1 MVDTNSN
8 LKLNGR
14 RSLTV
19 YRMVFGQTK
28 QDDLVEFLLKSL
40 PKPPDSP
47 DPKLAYDQL
56 GSFGRIA
63 MTSAE
68 EMQPIKVL
76 IVEDDPMMQLGLEQS
91 LSSTPDIDVLGRA
104 DDGYL
109 GVEAAL
115 NLKPDVVVMDI
126 GLPRLDGIAAT
137 QRIKEAEPDIRI
149 VMLTS
154 HTAENEVIAA
164 LSSGADAFCVK
175 GTSVERLLTAI
186 SSAYEGASYLDP
198 QVARKVMDH
207 LKPSNTPEAEVVSTL
222 SQRELEVLKLMVE
235 GRSNPEIAAE
245 LYLSPNTVKTH
256 VRGIM
261 NKLAVDDRVQAAV
274 VALRA
279 GIV

>member
-1 MVDTNSN
+1 
-8 LKLNGR
+8 
-14 RSLTV
+14 
-19 YRMVFGQTK
+19 
-28 QDDLVEFLLKSL
+28 
-40 PKPPDSP
+40 
-47 DPKLAYDQL
+47 
-56 GSFGRIA
+56 
-63 MTSAE
+63 MTATD
-68 EMQPIKVL
+68 EMQPIRVL

-91 LSSTPDIDVLGRA
+91 LSNTADIEVVGRA

-109 GVEAAL
+109 GVDAAL
-115 NLKPDVVVMDI
+115 KLKPDVVVMDI

-154 HTAENEVIAA
+154 HTAENEVVAA

-175 GTSVERLLTAI
+175 GTSVERLLMAI
-186 SSAYEGASYLDP
+186 TSAYEGASYLDP
-198 QVARKVMDH
+198 LVARKVMDH
-207 LKPSNTPEAEVVSTL
+207 LKPSNTPEAEIVGTL